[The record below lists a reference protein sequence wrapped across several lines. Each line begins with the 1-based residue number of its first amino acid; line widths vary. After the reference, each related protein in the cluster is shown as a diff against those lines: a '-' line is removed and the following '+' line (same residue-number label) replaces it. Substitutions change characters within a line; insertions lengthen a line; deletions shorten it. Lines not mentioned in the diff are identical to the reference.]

1 MIRALL
7 ILLFCNSL
15 CIADNGHLLTSY
27 KTETYNVA
35 LFIEPWPVRVGDAQL
50 RALVTDK
57 SGTLVSDPA
66 VLPFAGKI
74 STLSFDSPT
83 IHEFVYSLNGTMQT
97 PVTFEVL
104 PKANLIMLY
113 WEVWFFLVFGLLYII
128 LREKLAKQPSH
139 RYPNR

>member
-1 MIRALL
+1 M
-7 ILLFCNSL
+7 
-15 CIADNGHLLTSY
+15 LTSY

-35 LFIEPWPVRVGDAQL
+35 LFIEPWPVRVGNAQL

-113 WEVWFFLVFGLLYII
+113 WEVWFFLVFGLLCII